1 MGLTLY
7 GSPKV
12 FFILFAIAVFTLFVA
27 FFVLSYL
34 YDTEGYPVVSEY
46 DSRASYVSGPS
57 ASEGHHHGGNLG
69 RMAAL
74 GAAGAGLA
82 QLFRRRSQ
90 NKGREHDYDDSH
102 TSYMDEKY
110 SDEESHRDSGGWGK
124 KLLELGAIGGAGF
137 LAKKFFDKRRNR
149 DDDTE
154 SGTYSRAHT
163 RSDSMTEET
172 MSRMEDGRRP
182 EQTHRTPLYRPPSRP
197 PSRPQSPGSSYYN
210 STYLTDHDQDRPNA
224 GRNALFGAGALG
236 ALKNLFGRKSNEQ
249 RRLEE
254 IRRQE
259 MEDERLARANS
270 NRRRYTDPRHRRDG
284 LYAAT
289 DVTSDVTRPPHEE
302 SLLSGRP
309 PRRNT
314 YDGQHSDL
322 PPAPPSHHH
331 DMPSETTGYDSE
343 PGAAPIPI
351 PGRQHRRSNSRQHSD
366 HTHASSPPVSVE
378 LKIPSDGRHVTLR
391 RLTEEEAAANREAR
405 RRERR
410 TSRRRNQSASS
421 LSGNE
426 GGSNNTWRRVE
437 EIERQQQEE
446 MERQQ
451 AAARAAAAENIHSA
465 APSTNIPPSSY
476 APPHPSR
483 MSGVP
488 PPPMRQSHPPST
500 LPYGSGSFASPGP
513 GTFTGTE
520 ASGDYANN
528 RRRRRA
534 ERARARER
542 QSSVDFA

>member
-1 MGLTLY
+1 MT
-7 GSPKV
+7 
-12 FFILFAIAVFTLFVA
+12 
-27 FFVLSYL
+27 
-34 YDTEGYPVVSEY
+34 SEY

-57 ASEGHHHGGNLG
+57 ASEEHHHGGNIG

-90 NKGREHDYDDSH
+90 HQDRLHDYDDSH

-110 SDEESHRDSGGWGK
+110 SDEESRRGDGGGGWGK

-137 LAKKFFDKRRNR
+137 LAKKLFDRRR
-149 DDDTE
+149 SRGDDDTE

-182 EQTHRTPLYRPPSRP
+182 EPTHRTPLYRPPSRP

-210 STYLTDHDQDRPNA
+210 STYLTDHDQDRPNT

-236 ALKNLFGRKSNEQ
+236 ALKNLFGGRKNNDQ

-254 IRRQE
+254 MRRQE
-259 MEDERLARANS
+259 MEEDRLARANS
-270 NRRRYTDPRHRRDG
+270 NRRRYTDPQHRRDG
-284 LYAAT
+284 SYTAT

-302 SLLSGRP
+302 SLISGRP

-351 PGRQHRRSNSRQHSD
+351 PGRRRRRRSNSNSNSRHRDD
-366 HTHASSPPVSVE
+366 HSSPPVSVE

-391 RLTEEEAAANREAR
+391 RLTEEEAAANRESR
-405 RRERR
+405 RKERR

-451 AAARAAAAENIHSA
+451 AAARAAAENTHSI
-465 APSTNIPPSSY
+465 APSTSIPPSSY
-476 APPHPSR
+476 APHPSR
-483 MSGVP
+483 MSGMAPPP
-488 PPPMRQSHPPST
+488 PPPMHQSHPPST
-500 LPYGSGSFASPGP
+500 LPYGSGSYASPGP

-534 ERARARER
+534 ERARR
-542 QSSVDFA
+542 QNSVDFT